1 MDNLQSQIEERINVM
16 VGEVML
22 LVRRAAT
29 EAVSKALSGTG
40 AISARAARPSGS
52 RRSPRPAVAQ
62 SRRTPAELA
71 ELGERLY
78 QAIAEAPGEP
88 MVLYAKKLGLSVR
101 ELSLPVQHL
110 RKSERVRT
118 VGERDRMRYFP
129 MGSA

>member
-1 MDNLQSQIEERINVM
+1 MDNLQTQIEERINVM

-40 AISARAARPSGS
+40 AVSSPAARPSGS
-52 RRSPRPAVAQ
+52 RRPRRPAAAQ

-78 QAIAEAPGEP
+78 QVIADAPGEP
-88 MVLYAKKLGLSVR
+88 MVLYAKTLGLSVR
-101 ELSLPVQHL
+101 ELSLPAQYL
-110 RKSERVRT
+110 RKAKRVRT
-118 VGERDRMRYFP
+118 VGERDRTRYFP